1 MKVINTCAE
10 AKEVVMKAQQ
20 LAAEQDMWSI
30 SIFHEDKI
38 THDVWCEV
46 SLFDT
51 AFRRDQ
57 YVTVT
62 KKSLDQAGVNYLMY
76 EGASLISDGGIL
88 QFKGASKHE

>member
-1 MKVINTCAE
+1 MKVINNCAE
-10 AKEVVMKAQQ
+10 AKEVVKKAQQ

-57 YVTVT
+57 YTMAV
-62 KKSLDQAGVNYLMY
+62 KKSMDEVGVNYIMY
-76 EGASLISDGGIL
+76 QGASLISHGGIL
-88 QFKGASKHE
+88 QFKEAAKHE